1 LIRGISYLKLN
12 GIRKSFYHYL
22 SVISRRAKSMIKDLV
37 EHQNNS
43 KNVYFARQFTA
54 ALQKIGIEP
63 SPRVVAN
70 EFNAHLKSNVAKPHT
85 VRKWLLGVSKP
96 SSAMLIPLANW
107 LNIDPKHLLRPPQGN
122 ADLGKFSFE
131 FDFTDQEVIS
141 KYLAMTVKEKITVR
155 LVIDA
160 IAEKHR

>member
-1 LIRGISYLKLN
+1 
-12 GIRKSFYHYL
+12 
-22 SVISRRAKSMIKDLV
+22 MIKDLV

-160 IAEKHR
+160 ISEKHR